1 MLLYNYKKGDNMK
14 KVIIYEETNNELVSN
29 KFLNFIISLVC
40 YAIVLV
46 FVSLM
51 FKSFYISNEYYGLY
65 ALIAAFIITIL
76 NKTIKPVLIVLTL
89 PITTITMGLFY
100 PVINVMILYIT
111 SFLMGNNF
119 TISGFFTAFFA
130 SIVISIFNIF
140 MDGLIIKPI
149 TRGD

>member
-1 MLLYNYKKGDNMK
+1 
-14 KVIIYEETNNELVSN
+14 
-29 KFLNFIISLVC
+29 
-40 YAIVLV
+40 
-46 FVSLM
+46 
-51 FKSFYISNEYYGLY
+51 
-65 ALIAAFIITIL
+65 
-76 NKTIKPVLIVLTL
+76 
-89 PITTITMGLFY
+89 MGLFY